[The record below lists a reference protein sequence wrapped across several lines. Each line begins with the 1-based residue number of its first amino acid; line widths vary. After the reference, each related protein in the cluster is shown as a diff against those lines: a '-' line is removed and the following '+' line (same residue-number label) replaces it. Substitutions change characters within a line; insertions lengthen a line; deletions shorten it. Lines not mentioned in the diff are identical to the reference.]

1 MSDDGFPGTGFIDLM
16 GIAAWFEVKNFK
28 FFETF
33 NLFEGQQQLA
43 GEFDDGFYERK
54 YTTLSPE
61 ARLIRDCDEA
71 DREGHVKECH
81 TAVSI

>member
-1 MSDDGFPGTGFIDLM
+1 MTVFQEQISIDFM
-16 GIAAWFEVKNFK
+16 GIAVWFKVKS
-28 FFETF
+28 F

-61 ARLIRDCDEA
+61 AHLIRDCDEA